1 MFTHGGNAMAR
12 TKRRWLVVLL
22 GAVVA
27 FVAFLLIQW
36 KSVTDHGG
44 QKPAD
49 PFRIAGNLY

>member
-1 MFTHGGNAMAR
+1 MAR

-49 PFRIAGNLY
+49 PFRIAGYLY